1 MEEYK
6 NFVFYG
12 SWRTLLKG
20 FDKETAKELLYQIML
35 VGTGTELETD
45 NEMIRGIV
53 EGAVK
58 PNIKA
63 SQQRYEKAVEGGKK
77 GGRKKIELPME
88 EIQELLESGRT
99 QKEVAK
105 LYGVSAETIRRRLKE
120 LSPNHKTTKSEDA
133 KPTRSQKE
141 DIDKDID
148 IDIEKYKEY
157 YKKFDLAFSIGT
169 IPKED
174 KEELGSLLENEYYW
188 ANPEERIRGMT
199 PEELEKMEYFYKKI
213 F

>member
-148 IDIEKYKEY
+148 IEKYKEY

-174 KEELGSLLENEYYW
+174 KEELGLLLENEYYW